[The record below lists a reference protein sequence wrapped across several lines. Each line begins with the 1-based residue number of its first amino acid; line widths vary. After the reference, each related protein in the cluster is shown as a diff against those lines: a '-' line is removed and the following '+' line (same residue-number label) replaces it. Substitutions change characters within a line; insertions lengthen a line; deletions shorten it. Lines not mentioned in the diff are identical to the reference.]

1 MTPQVL
7 KGLQCHARIPAP
19 QLAGTNPS
27 NLSHII
33 IALYS
38 LRAVRPCPI
47 ACLCVSNTYYLWL
60 VCMAFGWVVPCASWQ
75 ASTIL
80 LLLLW
85 HAL

>member
-1 MTPQVL
+1 ML
-7 KGLQCHARIPAP
+7 NMLSLHAAR
-19 QLAGTNPS
+19 LAV
-27 NLSHII
+27 HFDVI
-33 IALYS
+33 YS
-38 LRAVRPCPI
+38 LRAVRPCPF

-60 VCMAFGWVVPCASWQ
+60 VCMAFGWIVPCASWQ